1 LRPVYTTVLAALL
14 AVPALTA
21 ALHAETHPDFSG
33 VWKQANERCIPKQSG
48 EATITIKQHD
58 PQISIEMASK
68 MGTAPVSRGEK
79 LYTLNGKPTMMKDSE
94 GDEVDNSV
102 TWHDKSIVF
111 STDEHED
118 GRILHSEE
126 TWTLVENGSVL
137 QRIRTGLKSGRT
149 QTLIYVKESR

>member
-1 LRPVYTTVLAALL
+1 MFHPKIYTAILAALL
-14 AVPALTA
+14 AIPALRA
-21 ALHAETHPDFSG
+21 QTHPDFSG

-58 PQISIEMASK
+58 PELSVEIASR
-68 MGTAPVSRGEK
+68 MGTAPLSRGEK

-94 GDEVDNSV
+94 GDEVDNAVS
-102 TWHDKSIVF
+102 WHGQSIVF

-126 TWTLVENGSVL
+126 TWTLVENGAVL

-149 QTLIYVKESR
+149 QTLIYLKARP